1 MFNPQEEIKDPF
13 DTDEFR
19 DFFRNFLKEE
29 SDKYMSLFRDT
40 YNLPDP
46 GLIPGDGILENGT
59 KVKISR
65 INK

>member
-13 DTDEFR
+13 DTEEFR
-19 DFFRNFLKEE
+19 DFFRKFLNEE
-29 SDKYMSLFRDT
+29 SDKYMDLFRDT

-46 GLIPGDGILENGT
+46 GLILGDGILENGT